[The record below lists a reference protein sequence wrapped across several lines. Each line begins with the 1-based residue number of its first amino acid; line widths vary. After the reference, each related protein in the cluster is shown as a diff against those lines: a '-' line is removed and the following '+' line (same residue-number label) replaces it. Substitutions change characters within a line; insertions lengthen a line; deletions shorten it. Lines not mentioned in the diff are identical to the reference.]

1 MVALL
6 LILLTVALYMIFIS
20 RESQHRLKELD
31 RRASRIAQLIA
42 AYGAEAMSNNPDRRF
57 WLDYQNFADGF
68 LAGDEQNLKKLELA
82 YVAVNDSHSTLKVF
96 SLNPVH
102 LPPPKKDFQHAE
114 GESTDE
120 FFTRY
125 RKTMQSELVGQT
137 IPDLENIVTA
147 QSRRKN
153 NILRRV
159 ILNLE
164 SEGEEL
170 GTVAV
175 VFSTVK
181 VHREIANNRNQLLVT
196 MLVFLVIGLVFSF
209 VLASRLTAPIHPLV
223 SSMLKVRGGDLDQKV
238 TVTTS
243 DEIGFM
249 TSTFNFMVDGLR
261 ERDRIKDTFQRYVT
275 QQVADKILS
284 GKEQVQ
290 LTGEKR
296 EATIMFSDIRGFTSM
311 SESLKPEQVVS
322 LLNEYLSLMIDVIFR
337 YEGTLDKFIG
347 DGIMAI
353 FGAPIAHSNDPE
365 RAVRTALEMQT
376 NMNKL
381 NQRREARGERPIYIG
396 IGINSG
402 EVVAGNIG
410 SSKRME
416 YTCIGDHV
424 NLAARVESQTTAGQ
438 VLISEN
444 TYVKVQHLVEV
455 RELPPTRVKGKEQL
469 VTLYEVLNIK
479 KKSGSGQYQRSS

>member
-1 MVALL
+1 
-6 LILLTVALYMIFIS
+6 
-20 RESQHRLKELD
+20 
-31 RRASRIAQLIA
+31 
-42 AYGAEAMSNNPDRRF
+42 
-57 WLDYQNFADGF
+57 
-68 LAGDEQNLKKLELA
+68 
-82 YVAVNDSHSTLKVF
+82 
-96 SLNPVH
+96 
-102 LPPPKKDFQHAE
+102 
-114 GESTDE
+114 
-120 FFTRY
+120 
-125 RKTMQSELVGQT
+125 
-137 IPDLENIVTA
+137 
-147 QSRRKN
+147 
-153 NILRRV
+153 
-159 ILNLE
+159 
-164 SEGEEL
+164 
-170 GTVAV
+170 
-175 VFSTVK
+175 
-181 VHREIANNRNQLLVT
+181 
-196 MLVFLVIGLVFSF
+196 
-209 VLASRLTAPIHPLV
+209 
-223 SSMLKVRGGDLDQKV
+223 
-238 TVTTS
+238 
-243 DEIGFM
+243 
-249 TSTFNFMVDGLR
+249 
-261 ERDRIKDTFQRYVT
+261 
-275 QQVADKILS
+275 
-284 GKEQVQ
+284 
-290 LTGEKR
+290 
-296 EATIMFSDIRGFTSM
+296 M